1 MKQLLLTTIAAL
13 VLVGCGP
20 SGSIHETAATNNIE
34 VVKQDI
40 AEVTDANGEDGEPPS
55 KDPIKIIMFAITSI
69 VWAIA
74 GLYFLR
80 EVIHGLK
87 FGRIET
93 FSKGSGR
100 LNVTKKKESPVLFYI
115 LLSLYCIL
123 VVLSLVGLCFFI
135 PFLISQLSN

>member
-1 MKQLLLTTIAAL
+1 MKHLLITIAAVL
-13 VLVGCGP
+13 LVGCGP
-20 SGSIHETAATNNIE
+20 SVDIHETAATNNIE
-34 VVKQDI
+34 VVKQDL

-55 KDPIKIIMFAITSI
+55 KDPIKIITFAITSI
-69 VWAIA
+69 VWVIA

-115 LLSLYCIL
+115 LFSGHCLLVALCLISLF
-123 VVLSLVGLCFFI
+123 FFI
-135 PFLISQLSN
+135 SFIISQLSN